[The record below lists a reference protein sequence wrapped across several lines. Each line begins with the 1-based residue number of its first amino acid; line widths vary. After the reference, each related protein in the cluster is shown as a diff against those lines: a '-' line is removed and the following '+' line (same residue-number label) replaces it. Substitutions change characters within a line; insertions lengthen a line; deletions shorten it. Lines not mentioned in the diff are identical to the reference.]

1 MEANLQSEGI
11 FRKKSIGYRIVK
23 GTEYR
28 RSSVFDEVLKSEGE
42 FDDRGLLYNG
52 TVYDE
57 DGNVKWTVVNG
68 EHQ

>member
-1 MEANLQSEGI
+1 VEANLQSEGI

-28 RSSVFDEVLKSEGE
+28 YSMFGGKLKYEGD
-42 FDDRGLLYNG
+42 FNNGMLYNG

-57 DGNVKWTVVNG
+57 NGNVQWTVVDG
-68 EHQ
+68 ETHH